1 MTTRSTTARKASAAM
16 RRAATGRAAVLAAR
30 KAAVL
35 AVLAALATGPAWQ
48 GRATAQEAADE
59 ADCDCRLF
67 DLAFGGWQVPHRPML
82 GVTLDTELDRR
93 LETVGA
99 RVADILRDGPAG
111 EAGIR
116 EGDVIVS
123 VDGHALSDALDDDVE
138 RLFDDDRSFPA
149 QRLVALARELDE
161 GEPVEVV
168 VERDGEARAFTV
180 TPRDLAERDWPRSVI
195 RYRGPGPQAMRE
207 YRLRMGDVA
216 ERMRDVNEHLREM
229 DRSGLRDHARWQG
242 PVFRLRDG
250 SVRGL
255 DLVELNADL
264 GAYFGT
270 KSGVLVADVD
280 GDSGL
285 GLRPGDVVSAVGG
298 REIED
303 VSELRRVL
311 RSYREGE
318 EIEFRIWRDG
328 AETTVTG
335 TIE

>member
-1 MTTRSTTARKASAAM
+1 MKTRSTMAKESGARV
-16 RRAATGRAAVLAAR
+16 RRAAMGMAAVLASG
-30 KAAVL
+30 AAWP
-35 AVLAALATGPAWQ
+35 GPAWH
-48 GRATAQEAADE
+48 GAATAQEAADE
-59 ADCDCRLF
+59 AECDCRPF
-67 DLAFGGWQVPHRPML
+67 DLAFGAWQLPARPML

-99 RVADILRDGPAG
+99 RVADVLRGGPAD
-111 EAGIR
+111 EAGVR

-123 VDGHALSDALDDDVE
+123 LAGHALSDALDDDLE
-138 RLFDDDRSFPA
+138 RRFHDDRSFPA
-149 QRLVALARELDE
+149 QRLVFLARELDE

-168 VERDGEARAFTV
+168 VERDGRTRAFTV
-180 TPRDLAERDWPRSVI
+180 TPRELAERDWPRSVI
-195 RYRGPGPQAMRE
+195 RFRGPGPQAMRE
-207 YRLRMGDVA
+207 YRLRMGDMA

-229 DRSGLRDHARWQG
+229 DLSGLRDQARWQDR
-242 PVFRLRDG
+242 VFRLRDG

-255 DLVELNADL
+255 DLVELNAGL
-264 GAYFGT
+264 GAYFGAE
-270 KSGVLVADVD
+270 SGVLVADAD

-285 GLRPGDVVSAVGG
+285 GLRPGDVVSAVDG

-318 EIEFRIWRDG
+318 EIEFRIRRDG

-335 TIE
+335 TIK

>member
-1 MTTRSTTARKASAAM
+1 MTTRSTTTKESSAAT
-16 RRAATGRAAVLAAR
+16 RGAATGRAV
-30 KAAVL
+30 VL
-35 AVLAALATGPAWQ
+35 AVLAALAPGAVWPGPAWH
-48 GRATAQEAADE
+48 GAATAQEAADE
-59 ADCDCRLF
+59 ADCDCSPF
-67 DLAFGGWQVPHRPML
+67 DLAFGAWQVPPRPML

-99 RVADILRDGPAG
+99 RVADVLRDGPAD

-123 VDGHALSDALDDDVE
+123 VDGHALSDALDDALE
-138 RLFDDDRSFPA
+138 RRFDDDRSFPA

-168 VERDGEARAFTV
+168 VERDGETRAFTV
-180 TPRDLAERDWPRSVI
+180 TPREVAERDWPRSVI
-195 RYRGPGPQAMRE
+195 FRGPGPQAMRE
-207 YRLRMGDVA
+207 YRLRMGDMA

-229 DRSGLRDHARWQG
+229 DLSGLRDQARRQG
-242 PVFRLRDG
+242 QVFRLRDG

-255 DLVELNADL
+255 DLVELNAGL

-270 KSGVLVADVD
+270 ESGVLVADVD
-280 GDSGL
+280 DDSGL
-285 GLRPGDVVSAVGG
+285 GLRPGDVVSAVDG

-318 EIEFRIWRDG
+318 EIKFRIWRDG

>member
-1 MTTRSTTARKASAAM
+1 MKTRSTMAKESRARV
-16 RRAATGRAAVLAAR
+16 RRATMGR
-30 KAAVL
+30 AAVL
-35 AVLAALATGPAWQ
+35 AVLAPGAAWPGPAWH
-48 GRATAQEAADE
+48 GAATAQEAADE
-59 ADCDCRLF
+59 AECDCRPF
-67 DLAFGGWQVPHRPML
+67 DLAFGARQLPARPML

-93 LETVGA
+93 LEAVGA
-99 RVADILRDGPAG
+99 RVTDVLRDGPAD

-123 VDGHALSDALDDDVE
+123 LAGHALSDALDDDVE
-138 RLFDDDRSFPA
+138 RRFDDDRSFPA
-149 QRLVALARELDE
+149 QRLVALARELDD

-168 VERDGEARAFTV
+168 AERDGRTRAFTV
-180 TPRDLAERDWPRSVI
+180 TPRELAERDWPRSVI
-195 RYRGPGPQAMRE
+195 RFRGPGPQAMRE
-207 YRLRMGDVA
+207 YRLRMGDMA

-229 DRSGLRDHARWQG
+229 HLSGLRDQARWQDR
-242 PVFRLRDG
+242 VFRLRDG

-255 DLVELNADL
+255 DLVELNAGL

-270 KSGVLVADVD
+270 ESGVLVADAD

-285 GLRPGDVVSAVGG
+285 GLRPGDVVSAVEG

-335 TIE
+335 TIK